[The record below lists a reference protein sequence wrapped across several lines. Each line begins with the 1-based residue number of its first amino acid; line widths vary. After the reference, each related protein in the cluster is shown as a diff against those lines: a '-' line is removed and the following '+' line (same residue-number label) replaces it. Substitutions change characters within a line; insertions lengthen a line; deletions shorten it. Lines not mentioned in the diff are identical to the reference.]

1 MRRLQ
6 KFLMAATFF
15 MVIPAGQACADTFD
29 SAGRE
34 GVSHYNANQYDKA
47 ADKFQEAQV
56 NQPENPEVLYN
67 LANARYRL
75 GQYEAAVEDY
85 ASVIAQTPDT
95 HLKQQAIYN
104 QGNAYFRLGYL
115 EEAVEAYK
123 KALEMNSSDE
133 DSKYNLEY
141 AQKKLEKAKQSG
153 QMAPRDMN
161 QKKQNSNKNQ
171 PPPNPPE
178 ENPQTAD
185 QKSEESEEKNDSDNA
200 PQDND
205 ESKEESKEQM
215 AQNKPTTPQSP
226 ETSTPEDKKM
236 KNLLHEM
243 APMSREEAER
253 WLDSL
258 NENVKKY
265 KKRQMQGEMQDLFN
279 DPQKDW

>member
-1 MRRLQ
+1 MSRIPN
-6 KFLMAATFF
+6 FLLAIVITFYSC
-15 MVIPAGQACADTFD
+15 AGTAFADSFD
-29 SAGRE
+29 SPGRE

-85 ASVIAQTPDT
+85 ASVIAQTSDT
-95 HLKQQAIYN
+95 HLKQQSFYN

-133 DSKYNLEY
+133 DSKFNLEY
-141 AQKKLEKAKQSG
+141 AQKKLEKAKKSG

-185 QKSEESEEKNDSDNA
+185 QKSEESEEKKDSDST
-200 PQDND
+200 PQEN
-205 ESKEESKEQM
+205 EEPKSESKEQM
-215 AQNKPTTPQSP
+215 AQNKPTTSQEPKP
-226 ETSTPEDKKM
+226 PTSEDRKM
-236 KNLLHEM
+236 KTLLHEM